1 MATSLA
7 KYYMDELVDW
17 NRAIASYLEELNEFE
32 LKLGEVIQ
40 RNTIP
45 DIAAKVDDQ
54 QNKLNQVSG
63 KFHSLPGLIQQQ
75 KIVLKT
81 DNAFIEDA
89 LLTAETEKQQNE
101 LRRIMQQTEKEYIEK
116 KHECNNFLSGTMK
129 K

>member
-45 DIAAKVDDQ
+45 DIAAKVEDQ

-89 LLTAETEKQQNE
+89 LLTAETEKQQND

>member
-45 DIAAKVDDQ
+45 DIAAKVEDQ

>member
-1 MATSLA
+1 MAATLA
-7 KYYMDELVDW
+7 KYYMDELVEW
-17 NRAIASYLEELNEFE
+17 NRAITSYLEEMNEFE
-32 LKLGEVIQ
+32 LKFGEVIQ

-45 DIAAKVDDQ
+45 DIAAKVEQ
-54 QNKLNQVSG
+54 QQDKLNRVSG
-63 KFHSLPGLIQQQ
+63 NFHSLLGLTQRQEMA
-75 KIVLKT
+75 LKT
-81 DNAFIEDA
+81 NNAFIDDA

>member
-1 MATSLA
+1 
-7 KYYMDELVDW
+7 MDELVDW

-45 DIAAKVDDQ
+45 DIAAKVEDQ

>member
-32 LKLGEVIQ
+32 IKLGEVIQ

-45 DIAAKVDDQ
+45 NIAAKVEEQ

-75 KIVLKT
+75 KIMLKT

>member
-45 DIAAKVDDQ
+45 DIAAKVEDQ

-101 LRRIMQQTEKEYIEK
+101 LRRIMQQTEKEYIQK

>member
-40 RNTIP
+40 RNIIP
-45 DIAAKVDDQ
+45 DIAAKVEDQ

>member
-7 KYYMDELVDW
+7 KYYMNELVDW

-45 DIAAKVDDQ
+45 DIAAKVEDQ

-101 LRRIMQQTEKEYIEK
+101 LRRIMQQTEKEYIQK